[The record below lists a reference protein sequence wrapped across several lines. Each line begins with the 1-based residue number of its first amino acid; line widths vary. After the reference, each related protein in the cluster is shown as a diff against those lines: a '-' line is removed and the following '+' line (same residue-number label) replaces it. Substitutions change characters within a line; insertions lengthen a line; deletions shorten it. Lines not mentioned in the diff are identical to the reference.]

1 MARVDP
7 ETGKL
12 ILSLCEYLELEEE
25 EILGC
30 DNMYYAA
37 QALGHEPS
45 KNEAALHYIEHGGA
59 KVFAEKYILEG
70 RICPKKESSSTEEK
84 NNPQ

>member
-12 ILSLCEYLELEEE
+12 ILSLAEYWELEKK

-30 DNMYYAA
+30 DNMYYAS
-37 QALGHEPS
+37 QKLGREPS
-45 KNEAALHYIEHGGA
+45 REEATLHYVDNGGA
-59 KVFAEKYILEG
+59 EAFAQKYILEG
-70 RICPKKESSSTEEK
+70 RLCSCDDSKKELDK
-84 NNPQ
+84 K